1 MKTGGLTGAGRKSAA
16 DGEQIKLNGESLG
29 GKKKKKETRW
39 RRVGLRVRWV

>member
-29 GKKKKKETRW
+29 GKKKKKRNE
-39 RRVGLRVRWV
+39 VEEGGVEG